1 MNTIACIYFE
11 GNDSKVALFKKD
23 NGEIKFVKGT
33 SIDTSLAFAEQKLR
47 TQENKSKKL
56 DSATDFEVLTD
67 ELTSYN
73 RTYLQKLNE
82 FFSGEDL
89 SKCGFI
95 PILTEPAIYFQKVN
109 DQKDL
114 ANLNITQNGKI
125 ETVIDFIDLADN
137 GKLAVY
143 VSGQTTY
150 LTAIDLLA
158 RMNNRKFL
166 KIEAVKSAEISLA
179 SFVIRKVHP
188 KPDKMMLLLYV
199 GKEYSKVI
207 FIKGNKIHH
216 IGSTLSVGKNSFNA
230 HNVIVSKILLEMEH
244 AGVNNVNNI
253 AITGEDNSEDLI
265 SLMKESYP
273 DTRIT
278 FLKSNLIDA
287 KKIDSLS
294 IASAYMVPAAVA
306 EEYFDQI
313 ENKTKG
319 INLLPSYVKEQQ
331 KNIQLGWYGFLLIA
345 LIILSISFFAY
356 TINTNYVRANV
367 MDNEI
372 RRLIFIQQQSSEDV
386 AKIKRYERKIQNVD
400 QTRMLMEKLS
410 TGTGVI
416 SNQMEKLTTFVKA
429 KDSLWISNLAYDQL
443 HNLKIAGFTLSRP
456 LVRHLS
462 DSYDLSTLQSIIF
475 DPIKNM
481 RSFKFSIDAG
491 KIVKGSLENEPKN

>member
-23 NGEIKFVKGT
+23 NGVIKFVKGT
-33 SIDTSLAFAEQKLR
+33 SIDTSLAFAEQKLV

-56 DSATDFEVLTD
+56 DSITDFEVLTD

-82 FFSGEDL
+82 FFYGEDL

-95 PILTEPAIYFQKVN
+95 PILTEPAIYFQKVS

-143 VSGQTTY
+143 PSGQTTY
-150 LTAIDLLA
+150 LAAIDLLA
-158 RMNNRKFL
+158 RMNNKKFL

-199 GKEYSKVI
+199 GKEYSKAI
-207 FIKGNKIHH
+207 FIKGSKIHH

-244 AGVNNVNNI
+244 AGVNNVSNI
-253 AITGEDNSEDLI
+253 AITGEDNSKDLI
-265 SLMKESYP
+265 TSMKESYP

-294 IASAYMVPAAVA
+294 LASAYIIPAAVA
-306 EEYFDQI
+306 EEYFDHI

-319 INLLPSYVKEQQ
+319 INLLPSYIKEQQ

-345 LIILSISFFAY
+345 LIILSISFFTY
-356 TINTNYVRANV
+356 TINKNYVQANI
-367 MDNEI
+367 MDIEI
-372 RRLIFIQQQSSEDV
+372 RRLTFIQQQNREDV
-386 AKIKRYERKIQNVD
+386 EKIKRYEGKIQNVD
-400 QTRMLMEKLS
+400 QTRMMLGKLS
-410 TGTGVI
+410 LGTGVI
-416 SNQMEKLTTFVKA
+416 SNQMEKLTNIVKA
-429 KDSLWISNLAYDQL
+429 KDSLWISNLSYDQL
-443 HNLKIAGFTLSRP
+443 QNLKIEGYTLSRP
-456 LVRHLS
+456 LVRQLS
-462 DSYDLSTLQSIIF
+462 DTYKLSILQSIIF
-475 DPIKNM
+475 DPVKDM

-491 KIVKGSLENEPKN
+491 KIVEGSLENEPKN

>member
-23 NGEIKFVKGT
+23 NGVIKFIKGT
-33 SIDTSLAFAEQKLR
+33 SIDTSLAFAEQKLGA
-47 TQENKSKKL
+47 QENKSKNL
-56 DSATDFEVLTD
+56 DSVTDFEVLSD

-82 FFSGEDL
+82 FFYGEDI

-95 PILTEPAIYFQKVN
+95 PILTEPAIYFQKVS

-114 ANLNITQNGKI
+114 ANLNITKNGKI
-125 ETVIDFIDLADN
+125 ETIIDFIDLADN

-143 VSGQTTY
+143 PSGQTTY
-150 LTAIDLLA
+150 LTAIDSLA

-166 KIEAVKSAEISLA
+166 RIEAVKSAEISFA
-179 SFVIRKVHP
+179 SYVIRKVHP
-188 KPDKMMLLLYV
+188 KPDNMMLLLYV

-244 AGVNNVNNI
+244 AGVNNVSDITI
-253 AITGEDNSEDLI
+253 AGEDESEDII

-273 DTRIT
+273 NTNIT
-278 FLKSNLIDA
+278 FLNSNLIDT
-287 KKIDSLS
+287 KKIDTLS
-294 IASAYMVPAAVA
+294 IASAYVIPVAVA

-345 LIILSISFFAY
+345 LIILSISYFAY
-356 TINTNYVRANV
+356 TFNMNNV
-367 MDNEI
+367 HAYMMDNEI
-372 RRLIFIQQQSSEDV
+372 RRLTIIQQQNREDV
-386 AKIKRYERKIQNVD
+386 EKIKRYERKIQNVD
-400 QTRMLMEKLS
+400 QTRMKMEKLS

-416 SNQMEKLTTFVKA
+416 SNQMEKLASFVKTN
-429 KDSLWISNLAYDQL
+429 DSLWISNLAYDQL
-443 HNLKIAGFTLSRP
+443 NNLKVAGYTLSRP
-456 LVRHLS
+456 LVRKLS
-462 DSYDLSTLQSIIF
+462 DSYNLSILQSIIF
-475 DPIKNM
+475 DPIKRM

-491 KIVKGSLENEPKN
+491 KIVKGYLVNEPKS